1 MYCTNVEKFTRSELR
16 DPVAARRFLVQGL
29 WCQRVM
35 PPAAAHVRP
44 ALGWALEAASA
55 GQQLPPI
62 GFLSDLGHLLLGLD
76 LEARPARSAIEVPSV
91 PIHLLRTYEDHVLG
105 KIYADWTFT
114 EAGDALR
121 RYQGAPAAVRGLPQA
136 ADGREEQ
143 ARNQARGLAFLLNQ
157 FQERSEFPGVEM
169 SPSIIKTAL
178 ETAPEELLAE
188 GFDSLQQEGVD
199 PVLLALYEGLI
210 AAARRMAEMLG
221 PADLFELKHG
231 YCLQPEGERLA
242 RRQVLHAAELL
253 EAALHRGR
261 HAFRPPARRR
271 EVPTHIL
278 DEDTYPVGGFT
289 SLSTRGSPESLL
301 HSQLAYMETDE
312 RPDLFDI
319 KFLRDELL
327 YYARDENQF
336 LRRRRT
342 FVFVLL
348 PDLVQARFK
357 DSALPYQRGVL
368 LLALIVAV
376 VRKLTEWLSAD
387 ALTFQ
392 VLFPA
397 PADANPPPLAPEMEL
412 LKTLL
417 PEPIANGSLVLKR
430 VRPDEPASLCAQ
442 WARRSLVHGLVCG
455 TSPEVMR
462 VNDCAVGRLEIAG
475 PRPALADSDQAPAL
489 VEGEDAADSWGK
501 ALEQVLAGW
510 V

>member
-1 MYCTNVEKFTRSELR
+1 MEKLGGGRSMTTYELR
-16 DPVAARRFLVQGL
+16 DPAAARRFLLQGL
-29 WCQRVM
+29 WFQRVM

-44 ALGWALEAASA
+44 ALGWAMEAVSA
-55 GQQLPPI
+55 GRLLPPI
-62 GFLSDLGHLLLGLD
+62 GFLSDLGHVLLGLD
-76 LEARPARSAIEVPSV
+76 LEARPAGSSVAVPSV

-105 KIYADWTFT
+105 KLYADWTFT

-121 RYQGAPAAVRGLPQA
+121 RYQGP
-136 ADGREEQ
+136 E
-143 ARNQARGLAFLLNQ
+143 QARGLAFLLNQ

-169 SPSIIKTAL
+169 SPSIIKAAL
-178 ETAPEELLAE
+178 NAAPEQLLAE
-188 GFDSLQQEGVD
+188 GYDSLAAEGVD

-210 AAARRMAEMLG
+210 AAARRTAEMLG
-221 PADLFELKHG
+221 TADLFELKHG
-231 YCLQPEGERLA
+231 WCLQPEGERLA

-253 EAALHRGR
+253 EAALPRQR
-261 HAFRPPARRR
+261 VRPTARRM
-271 EVPTHIL
+271 EVPTRIL
-278 DEDTYPVGGFT
+278 DEDVYPVGGFT

-312 RPDLFDI
+312 RPDLFDV

-342 FVFVLL
+342 FVFVLS
-348 PDLVQARFK
+348 PDLVGARFK
-357 DSALPYQRGVL
+357 DPSLPYQRGVL
-368 LLALIVAV
+368 LLALIVVV

-392 VLFPA
+392 VLFPS
-397 PADANPPPLAPEMEL
+397 PADANPHPLTAEMEL

-417 PEPIANGSLVLKR
+417 PEPIANGSLRL
-430 VRPDEPASLCAQ
+430 RPVGPNGAASLCSQ
-442 WARRSLVHGLVCG
+442 WARRSMVRGLVCG
-455 TSPEVMR
+455 TRPEAMR
-462 VNDCAVGRLEIAG
+462 IDNCVFSRLEVAG
-475 PRPALADSDQAPAL
+475 PRPALGDDDDRAAAL

-501 ALEQVLAGW
+501 AIEQVLARW